1 MAKLSHG
8 RREREDVPE
17 TQSKQRR
24 HFSLHFRVRPVLM
37 RWLVCAVSLALTAH
51 HRPAR
56 VLHGGRHARHVL
68 AWLVVSAVFGLL
80 ITFVKPL
87 VQLLLLPLI
96 FVSFGLVLVLIN
108 TIVIWLL
115 SVVFP
120 NWFQVDHILWAL
132 VAGLVS
138 GVLVAVFENLLG
150 ITPPIILGQTEALKI
165 RLARARPERPGGRAA
180 LRGRDRQGQA
190 QAHRRRATPTTERT
204 GVVRRTSLDR
214 MREDLRLQQVYNT
227 LMRYGRD
234 AVLERTP
241 TWAVSCTRSCRRGWA
256 WRLPK
261 GWEEPPRRRP
271 SAHDAGGARADLRQD
286 RPDRLQPGVG
296 LPVDIAE
303 ELVKLQDD
311 VPPFPGDQVRV
322 AIIEELGAPPEELY
336 ASFEPEPFAAASTAQ
351 VHRAFL
357 HDGTKVAVKVQRPLI
372 TNKVRSDLGILLNAA
387 RVASRRSETVRTLD
401 VCGMLE
407 QFSSG
412 VLEELDYRGETYNAL
427 QLAKN
432 MEGLSDI
439 HVPVIY
445 TQLSTSKILTQ
456 EFVEGV
462 KVSDVEAIEAAGLD
476 REEIA
481 RNALRAL
488 IKQLPVDGFFHAD
501 PHPGNLLVNLDTG
514 VLTFIDLGMM
524 GELDV
529 QKRLRLRPA
538 HDRRPAG
545 QRRGHGVGA
554 AGHERAHRRR
564 GGREGFRRTSC
575 AGWAATSARA
585 RPPRS
590 GRSPTR
596 ASRCCACTACGSTR
610 TSRSRSRR

>member
-1 MAKLSHG
+1 
-8 RREREDVPE
+8 
-17 TQSKQRR
+17 
-24 HFSLHFRVRPVLM
+24 
-37 RWLVCAVSLALTAH
+37 
-51 HRPAR
+51 
-56 VLHGGRHARHVL
+56 
-68 AWLVVSAVFGLL
+68 
-80 ITFVKPL
+80 
-87 VQLLLLPLI
+87 
-96 FVSFGLVLVLIN
+96 
-108 TIVIWLL
+108 
-115 SVVFP
+115 
-120 NWFQVDHILWAL
+120 
-132 VAGLVS
+132 
-138 GVLVAVFENLLG
+138 
-150 ITPPIILGQTEALKI
+150 
-165 RLARARPERPGGRAA
+165 
-180 LRGRDRQGQA
+180 
-190 QAHRRRATPTTERT
+190 
-204 GVVRRTSLDR
+204 

-227 LMRYGRD
+227 LMRYGMD

-241 TWAVSCTRSCRRGWA
+241 YVGGFRHAMQTWV

-261 GWEEPPRRRP
+261 GWEEPPAAVRLRMMLEELGP
-271 SAHDAGGARADLRQD
+271 TYVKIGQIVSSQASA
-286 RPDRLQPGVG
+286 

-303 ELVKLQDD
+303 ELEKLQDD
-311 VPPFPGDQVRV
+311 VPPFPGDQVRA

-336 ASFEPEPFAAASTAQ
+336 ASFEPAPFAAASTAQ

-401 VCGMLE
+401 ISGMLE

-432 MEGLSDI
+432 MEGLSGI

-445 TQLSTSKILTQ
+445 TQLSTSKIITQ

-514 VLTFIDLGMM
+514 MLTFIDLGMM

-529 QKRLRLRPA
+529 QKRLRLAQLMIVAQQGSAEGMASALRGMSVPI
-538 HDRRPAG
+538 AG
-545 QRRGHGVGA
+545 EVD
-554 AGHERAHRRR
+554 ER
-564 GGREGFRRTSC
+564 GFRRDFVRRMGRYMGQGSPTSFGQIANEGFEVLRVHGLRLDSDLTLAVKALVQTESVARALSTGSGLIKEGVPMLRDMVLESITGEKILDIATKQVMTS
-575 AGWAATSARA
+575 AGEVIERLPMLAGATSKWLDQYQK
-585 RPPRS
+585 
-590 GRSPTR
+590 GRFEVTVDTSQLSKEVGKLTR
-596 ASRCCACTACGSTR
+596 LGREIVIALMLVGMLVGSAIATYGLAALNLRESAWIAIERMAIVGFILALILSFIIVLRLVWRWFRGASADED
-610 TSRSRSRR
+610 